1 REHTVVK
8 NQTVNIKK
16 KEKTTSP
23 LPKVGKFPQ
32 WRCSTATFLNR
43 LKAAVYMVAVKSKR
57 TAKSPSMTSGAP
69 SVSPTSSPPS
79 VVVEN
84 VRKSFGKVHA
94 LNGIT
99 FSIQKGE
106 VLALLGPNGSGKTT
120 TVRVLST
127 LIKPD
132 SGKATVDGKDVVSQS
147 KEVKNTIGLTGQFA
161 AVDEYLT
168 GEENLRMIGRLYRL
182 SHADVQRRTN
192 ELLSRFDLV
201 EAAKRPVKTYS
212 GGMRRRLDIAMSL
225 IASPKVL
232 FLDEPTTGLD
242 PRARLVLWDIVKQ
255 LAATDVTVLLT
266 TQYMEEADQLADRI
280 VIIDKGKVIAE
291 GTADALKA
299 KVGSDRIEVTI
310 SKTSNMEEAKKAMG
324 DPVQVDSKRRT
335 LSIASKSG
343 AKELKGILDRLDRA
357 KIEVENVSLH
367 RPTLDDVFLALTGHT
382 TTVEKE
388 EKEW

>member
-1 REHTVVK
+1 
-8 NQTVNIKK
+8 
-16 KEKTTSP
+16 
-23 LPKVGKFPQ
+23 
-32 WRCSTATFLNR
+32 
-43 LKAAVYMVAVKSKR
+43 
-57 TAKSPSMTSGAP
+57 MTSGAP